1 MPFVN
6 KQIPATY
13 TKGTQSGVVKIL
25 ETYNRAE
32 QAFIVGVKQLTIT
45 ASEFEAIFGIASGN
59 EEIDMKNCTVSEQSM
74 GKRRFS
80 EYSTI
85 TPKHLKAEILV
96 SMKSNLQQDIEDTVK
111 MIIVH
116 VMACVLFIAS
126 SDVIRWWMLR
136 ICEDLH
142 ELHSYNWGQGVIDY
156 LTTFLQSH
164 PAEQVKGCTTLVQV
178 FPKTTPTPL
187 NTYTKSLITTN

>member
-1 MPFVN
+1 
-6 KQIPATY
+6 
-13 TKGTQSGVVKIL
+13 
-25 ETYNRAE
+25 
-32 QAFIVGVKQLTIT
+32 
-45 ASEFEAIFGIASGN
+45 
-59 EEIDMKNCTVSEQSM
+59 MKNCTVSEQSM

-126 SDVIRWWMLR
+126 SASFVGGCFAYVRTWTSYIATTGAK
-136 ICEDLH
+136 
-142 ELHSYNWGQGVIDY
+142 ELS
-156 LTTFLQSH
+156 TT
-164 PAEQVKGCTTLVQV
+164 
-178 FPKTTPTPL
+178 
-187 NTYTKSLITTN
+187 